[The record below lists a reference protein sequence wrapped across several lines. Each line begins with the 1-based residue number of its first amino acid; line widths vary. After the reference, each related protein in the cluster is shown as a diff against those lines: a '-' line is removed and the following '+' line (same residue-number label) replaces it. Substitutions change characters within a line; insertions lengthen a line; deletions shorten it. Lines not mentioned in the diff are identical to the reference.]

1 MGKVPVRNKNII
13 WREVK
18 GEAVLLDPQEGR
30 YFGLTK
36 VACSFWDKVDG
47 ERTTE
52 EIIDLLTEE
61 YEVEKGVL
69 TRDINELIDSLE
81 SRKLL
86 SIQVN

>member
-1 MGKVPVRNKNII
+1 MEKIPVRNNNII

-47 ERTTE
+47 ERTTG
-52 EIIDLLTEE
+52 EIIDLLLKE
-61 YEVEKGVL
+61 YEVGKDVL
-69 TRDINELIDSLE
+69 TKDINELIDSLE
-81 SRKLL
+81 SGKLL
-86 SIQVN
+86 LFR

>member
-1 MGKVPVRNKNII
+1 MGKIPVRNKDII

-18 GEAVLLDPQEGR
+18 GEGVLLNPQGGQ

-47 ERTTE
+47 ERTTG
-52 EIIDLLTEE
+52 EIVDILLKE
-61 YEVEKGVL
+61 YDVEKDVL
-69 TRDINELIDSLE
+69 TQDINELIDSLE

-86 SIQVN
+86 SFR

>member
-1 MGKVPVRNKNII
+1 MRKIPVRNNNII

-47 ERTTE
+47 ERTTG
-52 EIIDLLTEE
+52 EIIDLLLKE
-61 YEVEKGVL
+61 YEVEKDVL
-69 TRDINELIDSLE
+69 TKDINELIDSLE
-81 SRKLL
+81 SGKLL
-86 SIQVN
+86 SFR

>member
-1 MGKVPVRNKNII
+1 MRKIPVRNNNII

-47 ERTTE
+47 ERTTG
-52 EIIDLLTEE
+52 EIIDLLLEE
-61 YEVEKGVL
+61 YEVEKDVL
-69 TRDINELIDSLE
+69 TKDINELIDSLE
-81 SRKLL
+81 SGKLL
-86 SIQVN
+86 SFR